1 MSAMIFG
8 SFPNFDFIIIIMGLG
23 LAVGCMNG
31 LFSLRLQGQSLIMSL
46 GVGFAVVGAT
56 EIYVSYGS
64 EFGGTSFVAVPAW
77 LTNLAAFNGKTFGV
91 PIPPVVIIWL
101 GASAF
106 LIWMMKNTW
115 FGRGVYALGGSRTAA
130 ARLQVSE
137 WRTWMWL
144 HGISGA
150 MSATTGILLL
160 GFSGG
165 GYVGVGDPYL
175 FSTVAAVVNRADL
188 WNWWWGVSSG
198 AAVDQGDGGRAIV
211 TSRDDAKLA
220 GAADLG
226 ADHGIN
232 SERVDI
238 SQKVLELTNKRGVD
252 VVIEN
257 VGEKVWSH
265 ALRSL
270 VRGGRLVTCGA
281 TSGDQ
286 PGADLRRIFIR
297 QLRILGSTLGSLGE
311 FHDLLQFVSHH
322 QSRPVIDS
330 TYALADVH
338 AALDRLEH
346 GRQFGKVTIG
356 ID

>member
-1 MSAMIFG
+1 MPQGWDFAPSAALGVNYLTAWRMVFSKAEMKPWETALIFG
-8 SFPNFDFIIIIMGLG
+8 IGG
-23 LAVGCMNG
+23 
-31 LFSLRLQGQSLIMSL
+31 
-46 GVGFAVVGAT
+46 GV
-56 EIYVSYGS
+56 S
-64 EFGGTSFVAVPAW
+64 
-77 LTNLAAFNGKTFGV
+77 LAALQLIKT
-91 PIPPVVIIWL
+91 
-101 GASAF
+101 
-106 LIWMMKNTW
+106 M
-115 FGRGVYALGGSRTAA
+115 
-130 ARLQVSE
+130 
-137 WRTWMWL
+137 
-144 HGISGA
+144 
-150 MSATTGILLL
+150 
-160 GFSGG
+160 
-165 GYVGVGDPYL
+165 
-175 FSTVAAVVNRADL
+175 
-188 WNWWWGVSSG
+188 
-198 AAVDQGDGGRAIV
+198 GGRAIV

-220 GAADLG
+220 RAADLG
-226 ADHGIN
+226 ADHCIN
-232 SERVDI
+232 SEREDV
-238 SQKVLELTNKRGVD
+238 SQKVLELTNKRGVE

-322 QSRPVIDS
+322 QITPVIDS

-338 AALDRLEH
+338 AALDCLEH